1 MFHDPNVSTMLK
13 RRNRLPFAES
23 KLVRIKSSQ
32 RNSAFETPV
41 DFSTNLA
48 VDVNRKIR
56 SVELE
61 SASIANVQNNVRA
74 NSNTLTFV
82 DPAGIE
88 TVITIPFGYYL
99 RDQLCE
105 LVKGELETNVP
116 SSAPVTCEFQ
126 NKGLSHRMIISVNPA
141 SSGILH
147 RLIGASGLAE
157 RLGFVTDAS
166 RSNDQFVAQ
175 ESETLENPLTMIYVH
190 SARLSQLQTNV
201 RGDGRRSTMLASVPV
216 KSAWGTYATY
226 VRMLDSH
233 PDIQAHGLNYHLED
247 VDISFRDERGELID
261 YIGTG
266 LDNEVV
272 LRVWF

>member
-1 MFHDPNVSTMLK
+1 
-13 RRNRLPFAES
+13 
-23 KLVRIKSSQ
+23 
-32 RNSAFETPV
+32 
-41 DFSTNLA
+41 
-48 VDVNRKIR
+48 
-56 SVELE
+56 
-61 SASIANVQNNVRA
+61 
-74 NSNTLTFV
+74 
-82 DPAGIE
+82 
-88 TVITIPFGYYL
+88 
-99 RDQLCE
+99 
-105 LVKGELETNVP
+105 
-116 SSAPVTCEFQ
+116 
-126 NKGLSHRMIISVNPA
+126 
-141 SSGILH
+141 
-147 RLIGASGLAE
+147 
-157 RLGFVTDAS
+157 
-166 RSNDQFVAQ
+166 
-175 ESETLENPLTMIYVH
+175 MIYVH